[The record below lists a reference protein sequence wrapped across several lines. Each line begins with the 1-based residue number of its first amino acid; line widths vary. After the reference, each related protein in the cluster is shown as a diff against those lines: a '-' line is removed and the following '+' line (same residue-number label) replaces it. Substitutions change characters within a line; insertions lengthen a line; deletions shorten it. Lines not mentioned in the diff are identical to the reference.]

1 MSPHQDARN
10 QQHQQQHQE
19 ASQKEIKEQQDHQTM
34 EMKKLL
40 SIFFLLS
47 TILCLFTGNASAG
60 GVFNVLSYG
69 AKADGKTENSK
80 VCILLFL

>member
-1 MSPHQDARN
+1 
-10 QQHQQQHQE
+10 
-19 ASQKEIKEQQDHQTM
+19 M

-47 TILCLFTGNASAG
+47 TILCLFIGNANAG

-80 VCILLFL
+80 VRILLFL